1 MKSKQLLA
9 YTVYASLFVQILT
22 GAFTLSGVFINLPK
36 DDLILHDV
44 IFLETIVQI
53 VELVFYILISIF
65 LINIS
70 MTLVTPLRYIDW
82 AITTPAMLISTIM
95 FMEYKNRKNNKT
107 ESITAREFVKQNK
120 VNMYKIIGYN
130 FLMLLSGILGEMGYI
145 NIYVS
150 NIIGFIFL
158 GLTFHTIYE
167 NYVLDEPTNK
177 MLFSF
182 MILIWALYGVAALFP
197 ILEKNISY
205 NILDILAKNFY
216 GLFIFFYIL
225 EVSKNAKKE
234 KKKVESVT
242 FSFTK

>member
-1 MKSKQLLA
+1 MNSKQLLA

-53 VELVFYILISIF
+53 IELVFYILISIF

-95 FMEYKNRKNNKT
+95 FMEYKNRKYNKT

-167 NYVLDEPTNK
+167 NYVLDESTNK
-177 MLFSF
+177 KLFAF
-182 MILIWALYGVAALFP
+182 MFIVWSLYGIAALLP
-197 ILEKNISY
+197 TLQKNIIY
-205 NILDILAKNFY
+205 NGLDIIAKNFY
-216 GLFIFFYIL
+216 GLFIFYYIVM
-225 EVSKNAKKE
+225 VSRDSKKE

>member
-1 MKSKQLLA
+1 MNSKQLLA

-53 VELVFYILISIF
+53 IELVFYILISIF

-70 MTLVTPLRYIDW
+70 MILVTPLRYIDW

-95 FMEYKNRKNNKT
+95 FMEYKNRKKNKK

-167 NYVLDEPTNK
+167 NYVLDESTNK
-177 MLFSF
+177 KLFAF
-182 MILIWALYGVAALFP
+182 MFIVWSLYGIAALLP
-197 ILEKNISY
+197 TLQKNIIY
-205 NILDILAKNFY
+205 NGLDIIAKNFY
-216 GLFIFFYIL
+216 GLFIFYYIVM
-225 EVSKNAKKE
+225 VSRDSKKE